1 MWWLATKVLQ
11 PLWIRILVLFNQ
23 PKLSKKF
30 SLKVSYWKFQGTHI
44 IFVKQKSLKTPKVF
58 LSNERVQY
66 WVSRVLQWVLRG
78 QVWRTALFVT
88 ISGSSKA
95 THENFGSFDHCV
107 CGHVHHGYFWKL
119 ECLLCHTQN
128 TINEIRHKLLPLF
141 LGSIRLINTA
151 FRYSSKTVFLG
162 VDNFYCWLLTFSVQS
177 IFVCVKK
184 LLFLLREFSRVFDFR
199 NFDFDE

>member
-1 MWWLATKVLQ
+1 M
-11 PLWIRILVLFNQ
+11 
-23 PKLSKKF
+23 
-30 SLKVSYWKFQGTHI
+30 
-44 IFVKQKSLKTPKVF
+44 KTPKVF

-141 LGSIRLINTA
+141 LGCIRLINTA
-151 FRYSSKTVFLG
+151 FRYYKLFVENCIFRSRQLL
-162 VDNFYCWLLTFSVQS
+162 LLTFDLFCSVK
-177 IFVCVKK
+177 ICLHKIII
-184 LLFLLREFSRVFDFR
+184 LFASWISKSFWLS
-199 NFDFDE
+199 